1 VTRRALRALCVVL
14 GLPLCGACGSSR
26 TFVCAVDGVD
36 VYDLEAP
43 AKLGRLELVRLE
55 AYLES
60 ESRKALIV
68 GCERAK

>member
-1 VTRRALRALCVVL
+1 MIRRALIVITLAL
-14 GLPLCGACGSSR
+14 GLSACGTSR
-26 TFVCAVDGVD
+26 TFICAVDGVD
-36 VYDLEAP
+36 VAEIAAP

-60 ESRKALIV
+60 ESRKAIIV

>member
-1 VTRRALRALCVVL
+1 MTRRALRALCVVL

>member
-1 VTRRALRALCVVL
+1 MIRALLALAL
-14 GLPLCGACGSSR
+14 AACLAACSGR
-26 TFVCAVDGVD
+26 PYVCQIDGVD
-36 VYDLEAP
+36 VYDLKAP